1 MANILLPTINLNL
14 QNENAGFSNQ
24 RTEKTANV
32 YSTVNTH
39 LPFMNRP
46 GKQMRFLQ
54 EASEIADSFAQRV
67 IDRKKE
73 ALFNQTQNEMLTAL
87 SERENQYKA
96 LKGQDA
102 IDGYE
107 QYVKDINKIKSDY
120 DSVFQ
125 SHKEESHKF
134 SLYSSDIATKYGIEG
149 KNYYDSKVIEK
160 ADNELSSLYSNSMSE
175 WFKHFNSPQEAEFK
189 KKAFDVL
196 DQIADKS
203 GIVKGTEEYN
213 KQVADMID
221 TYAKTTVMYQ
231 IHTKNYGG
239 AYTTLMKC
247 KNDMGGELYTD
258 LLGRIKGAMLIESE
272 RNKRASSQLN
282 KKFEE
287 LKGADAYGF
296 MEMRKDFYL
305 KQYPNKFTGKDD
317 EQLNLIVGNELIHEN
332 YQRRLYNNT
341 EALLG
346 HNVMSELTYLIDNN
360 RIDNPTDPYS
370 SLSNQTKQL
379 LLEQNGFDE
388 EKARNKVKGYYNSV
402 YSMYGNTVTGAGK
415 ELLSRLQH
423 DADSVLIEI
432 GDMSSLNEWFVKN
445 PQTPDM
451 HNKIYQEF
459 TKAQIKQQNGEG
471 NKSLPYYTKTLNQA
485 LIMNG
490 LEINSNKDNGDIAL
504 SFQRSEVVS
513 AVDKVVADIE
523 KDRRLNPNKY
533 KDIADIERE
542 VTTRVAMIINSSDFK
557 EKGKNIVKRADELVD
572 TVSNYLDDLGYIV
585 NDEQKLKDNLKQ
597 KALHSYSVNGEFIS
611 SEQLFEQIKPELE
624 SSFNNPN
631 EEEVVLTPKQ
641 QQYKDLT
648 NKIAKF
654 DAEIKEYEKRRNY
667 KNDSHY
673 QRLVES
679 RDALNDLRNGKITED
694 EYYSISMKLD
704 EDVGLFTRKPKP
716 LKKKKSNNSK
726 ETLSKTREDL
736 KGAVNKLLNK

>member
-54 EASEIADSFAQRV
+54 EAAEIADNFAQRV

-134 SLYSSDIATKYGIEG
+134 SIYSSDITTKYGIEG
-149 KNYYDSKVIEK
+149 KNFYDSKVIEK

-196 DQIADKS
+196 DQIADRS

-213 KQVADMID
+213 KQVSNMID
-221 TYAKTTVMYQ
+221 AYAKTTVMYQ

-247 KNDMGGELYTD
+247 KKDMGGELYTD

-272 RNKRASSQLN
+272 RNKSASSQLN

-296 MEMRKDFYL
+296 TKMRKDFYR
-305 KQYPNKFTGKDD
+305 KQYPNKYTD
-317 EQLNLIVGNELIHEN
+317 EQLNQIVQRELVHEN
-332 YQRRLYNNT
+332 NQRRLYNNT

-346 HNVMSELTYLIDNN
+346 HNVMSEFTYLIDNN
-360 RIDNPTDPYS
+360 KVDNPTDPFS

-379 LLEQNGFDE
+379 LLEQNDFDE
-388 EKARNKVKGYYNSV
+388 EKARNKARGYYGSV

-423 DADSVLIEI
+423 DPDSVLFEI
-432 GDMSSLNEWFVKN
+432 GDMSSLNEWFVNN

-451 HNKIYQEF
+451 HNKIYQAYTE
-459 TKAQIKQQNGEG
+459 AQIKMQNGEG

-485 LIMNG
+485 LTMCD
-490 LEINSNKDNGDIAL
+490 LEINPNKDNGDIAS

-513 AVDKVVADIE
+513 VVDKVTSDIE
-523 KDRRLNPNKY
+523 KERRLNPNKY
-533 KDIADIERE
+533 KDIADVERE
-542 VTTRVAMIINSSDFK
+542 VTTRVTMAINSSDFK
-557 EKGKNIVKRADELVD
+557 EKGKKIIEKADELTD
-572 TVSNYLDDLGYIV
+572 TVANYLDDLGYIV

-611 SEQLFEQIKPELE
+611 AEQLFEQIKPELE
-624 SSFNNPN
+624 STFNNPN

-648 NKIAKF
+648 NKIAQF
-654 DAEIKEYEKRRNY
+654 DAEIKDYEKRRNY
-667 KNDSHY
+667 KNDFNY
-673 QRLVES
+673 QWLV
-679 RDALNDLRNGKITED
+679 RNRNALNDLRNGKITEE
-694 EYYSISMKLD
+694 EYRLRSMKIDISLY
-704 EDVGLFTRKPKP
+704 TRKGKP
-716 LKKKKSNNSK
+716 IKKKENNKSK

>member
-14 QNENAGFSNQ
+14 QNENASFSNQ

-46 GKQMRFLQ
+46 EKQMRFLQ
-54 EASEIADSFAQRV
+54 EASEIADNFAQRV

-149 KNYYDSKVIEK
+149 KNFYDSKVIEK

-196 DQIADKS
+196 DQIADRS

-213 KQVADMID
+213 KQVSNMID
-221 TYAKTTVMYQ
+221 AYAKTTVMYQ

-247 KNDMGGELYTD
+247 KKDMGGELYTD

-272 RNKRASSQLN
+272 RNKSASSQLN

-296 MEMRKDFYL
+296 KEMRKDFYR
-305 KQYPNKFTGKDD
+305 KQYPNKYTD
-317 EQLNLIVGNELIHEN
+317 EQLNQIVQRELVHEN
-332 YQRRLYNNT
+332 NQRRLYNNT

-346 HNVMSELTYLIDNN
+346 HIVMSEFTYLIDNN
-360 RIDNPTDPYS
+360 KVDNPTDPFS

-379 LLEQNGFDE
+379 LLEQNDFDE
-388 EKARNKVKGYYNSV
+388 EKARNKAKGYYDSV

-423 DADSVLIEI
+423 DADSVLFEI

-451 HNKIYQEF
+451 HNKIYQAYTE
-459 TKAQIKQQNGEG
+459 AQIKMQNGEG

-485 LIMNG
+485 LTMCD
-490 LEINSNKDNGDIAL
+490 LEINPNKDNGDIAS

-513 AVDKVVADIE
+513 VVDKETAKME
-523 KDRRLNPNKY
+523 KERRLNPNKY
-533 KDIADIERE
+533 KDIADVERE
-542 VTTRVAMIINSSDFK
+542 VTTRVTMAINSSDFK
-557 EKGKNIVKRADELVD
+557 EKGKKIIEKADELTD
-572 TVSNYLDDLGYIV
+572 TVANYLDDLGYIV

-597 KALHSYSVNGEFIS
+597 KALHSYSVNGEFVTA
-611 SEQLFEQIKPELE
+611 EQLFEQIKPELE

-648 NKIAKF
+648 NKIANI

-667 KNDSHY
+667 KNDRHY

-679 RDALNDLRNGKITED
+679 RDALNDLRNGKISED
-694 EYYSISMKLD
+694 EYYSRSMKID
-704 EDVGLFTRKPKP
+704 EKAGLYTRKAKP
-716 LKKKKSNNSK
+716 IKKKQSNKSK

>member
-1 MANILLPTINLNL
+1 MSNILLPTINLNL

-32 YSTVNTH
+32 YGTVNTH
-39 LPFMNRP
+39 LPFMNKP

-54 EASEIADSFAQRV
+54 EASEIADNFAQRV

-125 SHKEESHKF
+125 SHKEEAHKF
-134 SLYSSDIATKYGIEG
+134 SIYSSDIATKYGIEG
-149 KNYYDSKVIEK
+149 KNFYDSKVIEK
-160 ADNELSSLYSNSMSE
+160 ADKELSSLYSNSMSE

-272 RNKRASSQLN
+272 RNKSASSQLN

-296 MEMRKDFYL
+296 MEMRKDFYR
-305 KQYPNKFTGKDD
+305 KQYPNKYTD
-317 EQLNLIVGNELIHEN
+317 EQLNQIVQRELVHEN
-332 YQRRLYNNT
+332 NQRRLYNNT

-346 HNVMSELTYLIDNN
+346 HNVMSELIYLIDNN
-360 RIDNPTDPYS
+360 KVDNPTDPFS

-379 LLEQNGFDE
+379 LLEQNNFDE
-388 EKARNKVKGYYNSV
+388 EKARNKARGYYGSV

-423 DADSVLIEI
+423 DPNSVLFEI
-432 GDMSSLNEWFVKN
+432 GDMSSLNEWFVNN

-451 HNKIYQEF
+451 HNKIYQAYTE
-459 TKAQIKQQNGEG
+459 AQIKQQNGEG
-471 NKSLPYYTKTLNQA
+471 NKSSPYYTKTLNQA
-485 LIMNG
+485 LTMCN
-490 LEINSNKDNGDIAL
+490 LEINPNKDNGDITS

-513 AVDKVVADIE
+513 VVDKVTSDIE
-523 KDRRLNPNKY
+523 KERRLNPNKY
-533 KDIADIERE
+533 KDIADVERE
-542 VTTRVAMIINSSDFK
+542 VTTRVAMAINSSDFK
-557 EKGKNIVKRADELVD
+557 DKGKKIIEKADELTD

-611 SEQLFEQIKPELE
+611 AEQLFEQIRPELE

-648 NKIAKF
+648 NKIARLDTK
-654 DAEIKEYEKRRNY
+654 IKEYEKRRNY
-667 KNDSHY
+667 KNDRHY
-673 QRLVES
+673 QWLVGN
-679 RDALNDLRNGKITED
+679 RDALNDLRNGKITD
-694 EYYSISMKLD
+694 EEYRLRSMKPD
-704 EDVGLFTRKPKP
+704 EEVGLYTRKDKP
-716 LKKKKSNNSK
+716 INKKKNNQSK
-726 ETLSKTREDL
+726 ETLSKTEEDL
-736 KGAVNKLLNK
+736 RGAVNKLLNK

>member
-32 YSTVNTH
+32 YSAVNTH

-54 EASEIADSFAQRV
+54 EASEIADNFAQRV

-231 IHTKNYGG
+231 IHAKNYGG

-247 KNDMGGELYTD
+247 KKDMGGELYTD

-272 RNKRASSQLN
+272 RNKSASSQLN

-296 MEMRKDFYL
+296 KQMRKEFYR
-305 KQYPNKFTGKDD
+305 KQYPNKYTD
-317 EQLNLIVGNELIHEN
+317 EQLNQIVDRELIYEN
-332 YQRRLYNNT
+332 YQRKLYNNT

-346 HNVMSELTYLIDNN
+346 HNVVSEFTYLIDNN
-360 RIDNPTDPYS
+360 KVDNPTDPFS
-370 SLSNQTKQL
+370 SLSHQTQQL
-379 LLEQNGFDE
+379 LLMQNDFDE
-388 EKARNKVKGYYNSV
+388 EKARNKARGYYGSV

-423 DADSVLIEI
+423 DPDPVLFEI
-432 GDMSSLNEWFVKN
+432 GDMSSLNEWFANN

-451 HNKIYQEF
+451 HNKIYQAYTE
-459 TKAQIKQQNGEG
+459 AQIKQQNGEG

-485 LIMNG
+485 LTMCN
-490 LEINSNKDNGDIAL
+490 LEINSNKDNGDITS

-513 AVDKVVADIE
+513 VVDKETAKME
-523 KDRRLNPNKY
+523 KERRLNPNKY
-533 KDIADIERE
+533 KDIADVERE
-542 VTTRVAMIINSSDFK
+542 ITTRVAMAINNSDFK
-557 EKGKNIVKRADELVD
+557 EKGKKIIEKADELTD
-572 TVSNYLDDLGYIV
+572 TVANYLDDLGYIV

-611 SEQLFEQIKPELE
+611 AEQLFEQIRPELE

-648 NKIAKF
+648 NKI
-654 DAEIKEYEKRRNY
+654 D
-667 KNDSHY
+667 
-673 QRLVES
+673 
-679 RDALNDLRNGKITED
+679 
-694 EYYSISMKLD
+694 
-704 EDVGLFTRKPKP
+704 RK
-716 LKKKKSNNSK
+716 S
-726 ETLSKTREDL
+726 
-736 KGAVNKLLNK
+736 VV